1 MDTRPP
7 TATASANR
15 PALDTLLHRAD
26 IWRGRETGDAASEPV
41 LDSGF
46 APLNQAL
53 HRGGWPAA
61 GLTELLTPAPG
72 PALLR
77 LLLPALARLH
87 HDDPGL
93 IVLANPPARPAA
105 EALQQAGIDLT
116 RLLVFNSD
124 DVKGTLM
131 RACREAAAS
140 DAVAALICWWP
151 DTLRD
156 PRLLRRL
163 HRAGQQGR
171 CWVVILRDQRHLRDS
186 SPAPLRLHC
195 QPKLSH
201 DAPWQLHLHILKQ
214 PGGWAGQQL
223 ALPWQPPALHSV
235 LGRAAR
241 LPVPDAMQPHSQQ
254 REPLPAT
261 PSPAI
266 QPPPAEPAIYRLGLP
281 GKAPAMPPLDLG
293 PAPHAPPASLPDAAP
308 EPSPAPVPDTT
319 PRPEHA

>member
-1 MDTRPP
+1 MDIPPP
-7 TATASANR
+7 TT
-15 PALDTLLHRAD
+15 PAEPPVLDTLLQRAD
-26 IWRGRETGDAASEPV
+26 IWRGRDTGDTAAEPV

-46 APLNQAL
+46 AALDQAL
-53 HRGGWPAA
+53 HRGGWPAT
-61 GLTELLTPAPG
+61 GLTELLAPAPG

-77 LLLPALARLH
+77 LLLPALSRLH
-87 HDDPGL
+87 RDDPGL
-93 IVLANPPARPAA
+93 ILLANPPARPAA
-105 EALQQAGIDLT
+105 VAMKQAGIDID
-116 RLLVFNSD
+116 RLLVLHSD
-124 DVKGTLM
+124 DPQGTLM

-195 QPKLSH
+195 QPQLHH

-223 ALPWQPPALHSV
+223 TLPWHPPALHSA

-241 LPVPDAMQPHSQQ
+241 LLAPHGMQQ
-254 REPLPAT
+254 RLQQHAPQHEPLPAT
-261 PSPAI
+261 PAI
-266 QPPPAEPAIYRLGLP
+266 QPPPAEPVIYRLGLP
-281 GKAPAMPPLDLG
+281 GKVPAIPPLDLG
-293 PAPHAPPASLPDAAP
+293 PVPHAVPPPL
-308 EPSPAPVPDTT
+308 PDTT
-319 PRPEHA
+319 PEPEPLPSTTSRPEHA